1 MAIRDIEA
9 FMRERAQ
16 AYDGNMDV
24 SPGSPFDVQVIQPL
38 LGRLGTDPFT
48 VDLTTFIADRMAQ
61 AFPDI
66 ANQDDDAITDLLN
79 KPVTLLWDPIVRE
92 IGRVRKN
99 LSFADPS
106 QMTTD
111 EADALGANFF
121 NTRKRG
127 QFSKGPG
134 RILFQNPQNVSI
146 SPANFFTSKG
156 GLHFFPTETQSV
168 RLEEMLLNVTTDGLY
183 YFDVNLIA
191 EGAGSAYNIEPDSLI
206 SVANVP
212 SATRVTNIRRFTLG
226 EQEEGAQE
234 YISRA
239 QQELSERS
247 LVTLRGIAAKLV
259 GNFPEVNRLNVVGTN
274 DAEMQRDVLRG
285 GGLGVAR
292 AFGTTGLVLSDGEG
306 EATSRR
312 LYAAGAGF
320 LTLFGYTGE
329 VTGWTL
335 TAFDAFGTEAVMR
348 ELTVL
353 RVLDD
358 DTLEVAEQVL
368 VVGASSIRWTLRKRE
383 LTLSGI
389 PGGLLYPNSPD
400 GTLLLPDDEVH
411 VGGMFDTYVR
421 GSALSEETFVIDTL
435 TDDEPLLSGVGS
447 VFTTVGV
454 IDGFALPELG
464 TSPFSASLEA
474 QLDEAVRF
482 GYTLQVQEGPNA
494 GNYRVVAHGLTGTS
508 ELFLTVD
515 PEPPNPDPTP
525 YRWRLF
531 DVINVDLLNPRE
543 TRVTGTDLN
552 AQQNSDVMS
561 APAGTDFVTLGVSEG
576 DVLEVLSGALKG
588 TYTVLETPT
597 VPTEVRVDKV
607 LEHTI
612 SNLSYRIYR
621 ANTGGS
627 LSPPFVRV
635 TKVEL
640 LDSSRQPLGTEIP
653 YARPVDV
660 QTRAFQNPSRGVK
673 HDLRDAR
680 LGLVTKAAAPTFGY
694 TALQTLEVYI
704 EGETPPNYTL
714 ELHETNPDVD
724 AALADLNAAFLSSC
738 GLPEVVVKVGTD
750 RLGIRPVGARG
761 YVAVTGGTALY
772 ALFGAP
778 ELYTSGDVRSDS
790 ITASWE
796 GLSPPIDFELSL
808 DVLQVLDGSSVG
820 FYESPFR
827 HSYVNTAKFPSASV
841 PSTALLVGGFGDN
854 DLGEYI
860 PLVTFAPEQRRRVQV
875 GARSLGSARVY
886 FLAPTSFEVDSS
898 AVFTLET
905 ETGELRFIPDP
916 NLDHQRIPPLPSND
930 IPQDGITTVNTYTW
944 YSPSQDF
951 ILAGIQAGD
960 KLVVENLPMEG
971 TAVLPDP
978 VLNLAGKSL
987 VFSLDGGENRSV
999 VFIRDNPSLPAD
1011 SFAVSRAGVV
1021 EQLNAAFGED
1031 IADLSGGFTLQLIT
1045 TKALVIRHTGSANGA
1060 LLGTLAGT
1068 SPPSDFTV
1076 EDISNESPFSG
1087 TYTIEAVADAKHL
1100 TVTEGFQL
1108 KATEYPPSVSNQ
1120 SFRVLRTGVQRI
1132 SATEMAENVGEAGL
1146 YYFDVE
1152 LLSEGTGDQ
1161 YNIDSGLQLLPTGY
1175 RSDGYYLTTEDENLT
1190 FSAFERPKMVISRTV
1205 LERGVDDSPLNA
1217 TQLTGENIQVTYE
1230 RSQLVSDIQNY
1241 EAAETERVVCSNPLS
1256 RHLIPMFARLDLV
1269 YQGGSGESVVLEDV
1283 TEYINDLAPVDTM
1296 DASDIQK
1303 LLSDRGADYV
1313 QNPLDLIGVV
1323 YNIDRSVWVSRSQD
1337 QLTAGRLT
1345 AFLPERISVKRR
1357 VT

>member
-99 LSFADPS
+99 LSFADPT

-156 GLHFFPTETQSV
+156 GLHFFPTETQSI

-191 EGAGSAYNIEPDSLI
+191 EGAGSSYNIEPDSLI
-206 SVANVP
+206 SVANIP

-259 GNFPEVNRLNVVGTN
+259 GSFPEVNRLNVVGTN
-274 DAEMQRDVLRG
+274 DVEMQRDVLRG

-292 AFGTTGLVLSDGEG
+292 AFGTTGLVMPDGEG

-358 DTLEVAEQVL
+358 ETLEVAEQVL

-435 TDDEPLLSGVGS
+435 TDDEPLLNGVGS
-447 VFTTVGV
+447 VFTTVGA

-464 TSPFSASLEA
+464 TSPFSAALEA

-494 GNYRVVAHGLTGTS
+494 GNYRVVAHGLTGIS

-694 TALQTLEVYI
+694 TVGQTLTVYI
-704 EGETPPNYTL
+704 EGLTPAERTL
-714 ELHETNPDVD
+714 VLAETNPTVD
-724 AALADLNAAFLSSC
+724 DALADLNAQFLSVF

-761 YVAVTGGTALY
+761 YVAVTGGTALA
-772 ALFGAP
+772 ALFGPA
-778 ELYTSGDVRSDS
+778 ELYTSGDVRSDGV
-790 ITASWE
+790 TTSW
-796 GLSPPIDFELSL
+796 GLLSPPIDFALSL

-820 FYESPFR
+820 FYESPFTAA
-827 HSYVNTAKFPSASV
+827 YVNTAKFPNASV
-841 PSTALLVGGFGDN
+841 PSTALLVGALPKDSLT
-854 DLGEYI
+854 DYI
-860 PLVTFAPEQRRRVQV
+860 PLATFAPEQRRRVQV
-875 GARSLGSARVY
+875 GARSLGSVRVY
-886 FLAPTSFEVDSS
+886 FLAPTSFEVDSD
-898 AVFTLET
+898 ATFTLET
-905 ETGELRFIPDP
+905 DTGELRFIPDP

-930 IPQDGITTVNTYTW
+930 IPQDGLTTVNTYSW

-960 KLVVENLPMEG
+960 KLVVENIPMEG
-971 TAVLPDP
+971 TAVIPDP
-978 VLNLAGKSL
+978 VPNLAGKSL

-999 VFIRDNPSLPAD
+999 VFISDNV
-1011 SFAVSRAGVV
+1011 SFPPTNSVSRAGVI

-1031 IADLSGGFTLQLIT
+1031 IAALSGTNLQLVT
-1045 TKALVIRHTGSANGA
+1045 TKKLVIRRTGSANLD

-1068 SPPSDFTV
+1068 SPPYDFTL
-1076 EDISNESPFSG
+1076 EDVSNESPFSG
-1087 TYTIEAVADAKHL
+1087 TYTIETVDDAQHL
-1100 TVTEGFQL
+1100 TVTEWFQR
-1108 KATEYPPSVSNQ
+1108 KWPEYPPTVVNQ
-1120 SFRVLRTGVQRI
+1120 SFKVLRTGVQRV
-1132 SATEMAENVGEAGL
+1132 SATEMADNVGEAGL

-1161 YNIDSGLQLLPTGY
+1161 YNIESGLQLLPTGY

-1190 FSAFERPKMVISRTV
+1190 FSAFEQPKMVISRTV

-1217 TQLTGENIQVTYE
+1217 TQLTGGNIQVTYE

-1241 EAAETERVVCSNPLS
+1241 VAAETERVVCSNPLS
-1256 RHLIPMFARLDLV
+1256 RHLIPMFTRLDLV

>member
-99 LSFADPS
+99 LSFADPT

-156 GLHFFPTETQSV
+156 GLHFFPTETQSI

-191 EGAGSAYNIEPDSLI
+191 ERAGSAYNIEPDSLI

-234 YISRA
+234 YISRS

-274 DAEMQRDVLRG
+274 DEEMQRDVLRG

-292 AFGTTGLVLSDGEG
+292 AFGTTGVVTPDGEG
-306 EATSRR
+306 AATSRR
-312 LYAAGAGF
+312 LYSAGAGF
-320 LTLFGYTGE
+320 LTLFGHTGE
-329 VTGWTL
+329 VTGWVL
-335 TAFDAFGTEAVMR
+335 TAFDAFGTAAVMR
-348 ELTVL
+348 ELEVL
-353 RVLDD
+353 SVVDDETLD
-358 DTLEVAEQVL
+358 VAEQVL
-368 VVGASSIRWTLRKRE
+368 VIGASNIRWTLRKRE

-389 PGGLLYPNSPD
+389 PGGLLFPNAAD

-435 TDDEPLLSGVGS
+435 TDDEPLLQGVGS
-447 VFTTVGV
+447 VFTTVGSV
-454 IDGFALPELG
+454 NGFALPELG
-464 TSPFSASLEA
+464 TPPTDALLA
-474 QLDEAVRF
+474 QLDTAVRF
-482 GYTLQVQEGPNA
+482 GYTLQVQGGPNQ
-494 GNYRVVAHGLTGTS
+494 GNYRVVAHGLTGAS

-515 PEPPNPDPTP
+515 PAPVTPDPTS

-543 TRVTGTDLN
+543 TRVTGTDLVS
-552 AQQNSDVMS
+552 QQNSDVMS
-561 APAGTDFVTLGVSEG
+561 VPAGTDFVTLGVSEG
-576 DVLEVLSGALKG
+576 DVLEVLSGVLQG

-607 LEHTI
+607 LEHTA

-673 HDLRDAR
+673 HDFRDAR
-680 LGLVTKAAAPTFGY
+680 LGLVTRAAVPTFGY
-694 TALQTLEVYI
+694 TAGQTLTVHV
-704 EGETPPNYTL
+704 EGLTPAERTL
-714 ELHETNPDVD
+714 VLAATSPDVD
-724 AALADLNAAFLSSC
+724 AALADLNAQFLLVF

-761 YVAVTGGTALY
+761 YVAVTGGTARS
-772 ALFGAP
+772 ALFGDA
-778 ELYTSGDVRSDS
+778 ELYTSGDVRSDDVTS
-790 ITASWE
+790 SWAT
-796 GLSPPIDFELSL
+796 LSPPIDFALSL

-820 FYESPFR
+820 FYGSPFTAA
-827 HSYVNTAKFPSASV
+827 YVNTAKFPNASV
-841 PSTALLVGGFGDN
+841 PSTALLVGALPNNNLTD
-854 DLGEYI
+854 YI
-860 PLVTFAPEQRRRVQV
+860 PLATFAPEQRRRVQV
-875 GARSLGSARVY
+875 GARSLGSVRVY
-886 FLAPTSFEVDSS
+886 FLAPTSFEVDS
-898 AVFTLET
+898 AATFTLET
-905 ETGELRFIPDP
+905 ETGELGFIPDP

-930 IPQDGITTVNTYTW
+930 IPQDGDTTEGTSVW
-944 YSPSQDF
+944 HSASQDF

-978 VLNLAGKSL
+978 VPNLAGKSL

-999 VFIRDNPSLPAD
+999 VFICDNPSFTLTN
-1011 SFAVSRAGVV
+1011 SVSRDGVV

-1031 IADLSGGFTLQLIT
+1031 IAALSTTNTLQLVT
-1045 TKALVIRHTGSANGA
+1045 TKALVIRRTGSANGD
-1060 LLGTLAGT
+1060 LLDTLAGT
-1068 SPPSDFTV
+1068 TPPYDFTV
-1076 EDISNESPFSG
+1076 EDVTNESPFSG
-1087 TYTIEAVADAKHL
+1087 TYAISVVDTHDL
-1100 TVTEGFQL
+1100 TMEEPIQSSDIR
-1108 KATEYPPSVSNQ
+1108 YPAHVSNQ
-1120 SFRVLRTGVQRI
+1120 SFKVLRTGVQRI

-1152 LLSEGTGDQ
+1152 LISEGTGDQ
-1161 YNIDSGLQLLPTGY
+1161 YNIDSGLQLLPSGY

-1190 FSAFERPKMVISRTV
+1190 FSVSEQPKMVISRTV

-1241 EAAETERVVCSNPLS
+1241 VAAETERVVCSNPLS
-1256 RHLIPMFARLDLV
+1256 RHLIPMFTRLDLV

-1323 YNIDRSVWVSRSQD
+1323 YNIDRSIWVSRSQD

-1345 AFLPERISVKRR
+1345 AFIPERISVKRR